1 MFSRPKFFA
10 AVAASMFGA
19 LVAFYPGTAHAIIL
33 SDCGGVDLDSGTTCS
48 LAATA
53 DCSTQC
59 TAPNF
64 QLQCSADLEASC
76 SGGCMGSIDANCS
89 ATCVS
94 SCTGGCTSG
103 NFSCEGSCD
112 TDCNG
117 HCSGHCQSDPGDG
130 GGGATACE
138 ASCKETC
145 DSSCSGSCSGTP
157 PMCTPVTCQAECQG
171 SCQAQANFNCQ
182 VNCQESGT
190 VTCEANYTGG
200 CNTDCSGGVAL
211 FCNGQYVHI
220 TNLQACEAQ
229 LTSLLNINVS
239 ASAACS
245 SGSCTGQAAASCGQ
259 IAPGA
264 MPMSEGFLAVGL
276 GAGILGAVRRRIRK
290 AKKA

>member
-19 LVAFYPGTAHAIIL
+19 LVAFFPGTAHAVIL
-33 SDCGGVDLDSGTTCS
+33 TDCGGVDLDQGTTCS
-48 LAATA
+48 LAASA

-59 TAPNF
+59 TAPSF

-76 SGGCMGSIDANCS
+76 SGGCSAMIDASCTT
-89 ATCVS
+89 ACVS
-94 SCTGGCTSG
+94 SCTGGCSSG
-103 NFSCEGSCD
+103 SFSCEGSCD

-117 HCSGHCQSDPGDG
+117 HCSSHCQSNPGDAG
-130 GGGATACE
+130 TTTDCE

-145 DSSCSGSCSGTP
+145 DSSCSGSCTGTA

-171 SCQAQANFNCQ
+171 SCQAQANLNCQ

-190 VTCEANYTGG
+190 AMCEANYTAAAHGLHG
-200 CNTDCSGGVAL
+200 RRRALLQRPVRPHHGSPGLRNGAHQPPQHQRERRGTASCSGGT
-211 FCNGQYVHI
+211 C
-220 TNLQACEAQ
+220 
-229 LTSLLNINVS
+229 
-239 ASAACS
+239 ASQ
-245 SGSCTGQAAASCGQ
+245 GSASCGQ

-276 GAGILGAVRRRIRK
+276 GAGIIGAVRRRARK